1 MKHLLTVGLQDRGPT
16 PKLPRHEPQ
25 PFVQHKTGAAAKV
38 EDDTSVMMNEWRT
51 QTSHSGG
58 AVTAPPSAAV
68 FLEAKQPHKQV
79 QTGMNLPESHCDV
92 WQEVLTAV
100 NSEE

>member
-1 MKHLLTVGLQDRGPT
+1 MAYT
-16 PKLPRHEPQ
+16 
-25 PFVQHKTGAAAKV
+25 
-38 EDDTSVMMNEWRT
+38 DDALWS
-51 QTSHSGG
+51 
-58 AVTAPPSAAV
+58 APSAAAA

-79 QTGMNLPESHCDV
+79 QTGMNLPESYCHV